1 MAANELSELVIMP
14 GKDYIDICDA
24 VRLKTGQ
31 SGDLVSGEL
40 PRAIQSIKSD
50 SGIDTSQGTAVEN
63 DIAQGAIAF
72 VKDKQVVGNI
82 PFEPYIDTN
91 ASIDWDETSKKIV
104 LYSFPKN
111 RIIIGTEKTYIEDG
125 EEYVDR
131 DYAELSCSGRYL
143 GNATVEDVKQ
153 GVTFT
158 SQNGL
163 ELIGRMTMEE
173 NNNSSNIF
181 TAYTTGTLVQ
191 EQDTSASSGIEHYFD
206 QAPNFYYIYTEA
218 DLGQETNYL
227 ISAIGMKMYDNSWAV
242 CSYKK
247 EDQGEVVTT
256 STINSFFAS
265 NTHFNVRN
273 SSIKFKAGITY
284 KWMVGII

>member
-1 MAANELSELVIMP
+1 MAANDLSELVIMP
-14 GKDYIDICDA
+14 GKDYIDICNA
-24 VRLKTGQ
+24 VRSKTGQ

-40 PRAIQSIKSD
+40 PIAIQSIKTNF
-50 SGIDTSQGTAVEN
+50 GIDTSQGTAVEN
-63 DIAQGAIAF
+63 DIAKGAIAY
-72 VKDKQVVGNI
+72 VKDKQVIGNI
-82 PFEPYIDTN
+82 PFESYIDTN
-91 ASIDWDETSKKIV
+91 AFIDWDRASKRII
-104 LYSFPKN
+104 LYSYPKN

-125 EEYVDR
+125 EEYTDR
-131 DYAELSCSGRYL
+131 DYAELSCSGQYL
-143 GNATVEDVKQ
+143 GNATVEDVRQ

-191 EQDTSASSGIEHYFD
+191 EQDTGASSGIEHDLD
-206 QAPNFYYIYTEA
+206 QTPNFYYIYTEA

-247 EDQGEVVTT
+247 EGQGGVVTT
-256 STINSFFAS
+256 STVNSFFAS

-284 KWMVGII
+284 KWIVGII

>member
-1 MAANELSELVIMP
+1 MAANELTELVIMP
-14 GKDYIDICDA
+14 GKDYKDICEA

-40 PRAIQSIKSD
+40 PKAIQSIESG
-50 SGIDTSQGTAVEN
+50 SGIDTSYGTAVEN

-143 GNATVEDVKQ
+143 GNATVEDVRQ

-206 QAPNFYYIYTEA
+206 QTPNFYYIYTEA

-227 ISAIGMKMYDNSWAV
+227 ISAIGVKMYDNSWAV

-256 STINSFFAS
+256 STVNSFFAS
-265 NTHFNVRN
+265 STHFNVRN

-284 KWMVGII
+284 KWMVGLI

>member
-1 MAANELSELVIMP
+1 MAANDLSELVIMP
-14 GKDYIDICDA
+14 GKDYIDICNA
-24 VRLKTGQ
+24 VRSKTGQ

-40 PRAIQSIKSD
+40 PMAIQSIVSN

-63 DIAQGAIAF
+63 DIAQGAVAF

-82 PFEPYIDTN
+82 PFESYVDTN
-91 ASIDWDETSKKIV
+91 AAIEWDETSKKII
-104 LYSFPKN
+104 LYSYPKN

-125 EEYVDR
+125 EEQTER
-131 DYAELSCSGRYL
+131 DYAELSCPGRYL
-143 GNATVEDVKQ
+143 GNATVKDVKQ

-163 ELIGRMTMEE
+163 ELIGEMTMGE

-191 EQDTSASSGIEHYFD
+191 EQDTGASSGIEHDLD
-206 QAPNFYYIYTEA
+206 QTPNFYYIYTEA

-227 ISAIGMKMYDNSWAV
+227 ISAIGMKMYNNSWAV

-247 EDQGEVVTT
+247 EDQGKVVTT
-256 STINSFFAS
+256 STVNTFFAS
-265 NTHFNVRN
+265 STHFNVRN

-284 KWMVGII
+284 KWIVGII

>member
-1 MAANELSELVIMP
+1 MAANDLSELVIMP
-14 GKDYIDICDA
+14 GKDYIDICNA
-24 VRLKTGQ
+24 VRSKTGQ
-31 SGDLVSGEL
+31 SDDLVSGEL
-40 PRAIQSIKSD
+40 PMAIQSIESG
-50 SGIDTSQGTAVEN
+50 SGIDTSKGTAVEN

-125 EEYVDR
+125 EEYTDR

-143 GNATVEDVKQ
+143 GNATVKDVKQ

-163 ELIGRMTMEE
+163 ELIGEMTMGE

-191 EQDTSASSGIEHYFD
+191 EQDTGASSGIEHDLD
-206 QAPNFYYIYTEA
+206 QTPNFYYIYTEA

-227 ISAIGMKMYDNSWAV
+227 ISAIGMKMYDNSWAPNQNNV
-242 CSYKK
+242 LYHQKRQCPILALKFLLYK
-247 EDQGEVVTT
+247 Q
-256 STINSFFAS
+256 
-265 NTHFNVRN
+265 
-273 SSIKFKAGITY
+273 
-284 KWMVGII
+284 